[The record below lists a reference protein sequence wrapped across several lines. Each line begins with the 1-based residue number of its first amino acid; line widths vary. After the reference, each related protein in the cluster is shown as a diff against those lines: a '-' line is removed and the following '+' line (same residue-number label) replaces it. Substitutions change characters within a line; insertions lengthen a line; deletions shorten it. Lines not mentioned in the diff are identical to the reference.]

1 MSALLPELAA
11 TLRAMGGADRLRV
24 LKALPGLLGG
34 LASLGDA
41 RRLGPEDQALMADC
55 ALRLLVLARTLRE
68 TSLVQRTLHT
78 LFGMGRFGRALASLF
93 VQGRTLP
100 LAQIGPVLTT
110 LPQRDFL
117 AALNELLQD
126 CPAQDRQYAAWL
138 KSLLPA
144 PGKAEVREQLQFLK
158 ALAESGAQLAPP
170 LREAILAGPLPD
182 AISRTLA
189 SATPGAAPDPE
200 KNGEEAQGAG
210 QPGPATIEALLTACA
225 MLDTPALAERAWTY
239 ALRAAGGP
247 GPGRLRP
254 LLAAPHDMEDRDT
267 ALVLEMRRLADQDT
281 PGALLRAAARCEPE
295 TLGLVLAD
303 MLAAGHSSATQ
314 AAPQAARLLPLLPL
328 RGEQTCREALFG
340 QAEQARQALMEAQ
353 FIALTRR
360 DPNFLRRFVKSRP
373 AMPPAPVLE
382 ALKHCL
388 TLLPE
393 PQPPEPQAPQPL
405 PEPTGAPWM
414 NHPQPRQGLAELL
427 REPGQLRDLNLSG
440 QSVSGP
446 QLPEGALDGRTLSG
460 VDLSRGRFERL
471 SIARARLTG
480 CSFSGA
486 LLGDCAFRGVTFSA
500 CDFSAARLSGCL
512 FENCAFEGCDM
523 QGLALHKCGL
533 NGCSFSECSLL
544 GACFEES
551 RIAHTSARTTVFSG
565 LRMRTSAVLGGE
577 FTRCD
582 FSGGHFLRTAF
593 RNPMFEA
600 SAFTA
605 SALVGC
611 ELTGSRTA
619 RCDLLGL
626 RMQGGHA
633 DDPHAHAASRE
644 AELAALPRQAQTL
657 APGLRQALFQGPG
670 AEFTQ
675 ACVEAFLRVEEVR
688 ETLAAMRA
696 QDRRRRALA
705 LERLGEQQGQF
716 LRLLPLILATDVF
729 DKALGLAGVPH
740 CCVAD
745 RALERGP
752 TPADVELLAKVF
764 PRHSPTHRPPA
775 QLGISAVYAIGS
787 LGTLAQK
794 ESSDIDCWVCCAP
807 PERPEGQ
814 DAVDREALAGL
825 MEGLKRKLAALETW
839 AMQQYGLEVHFFAMT
854 IDEVRSNAFG
864 MSDKESSGSAQALLL
879 KEEFYRT
886 ALKLCGRDLA
896 WWAAPPGAGDGEVRA
911 LLSELAVLD
920 PRLHAELIDL
930 GQPAPIPPGEYF
942 GACLWQMVKALH
954 SPYKSVMKLGLLEKY
969 AGQGKGMRLLCERIK
984 EAALRGRSRLED
996 LDPYLALF
1004 SSISQHY
1011 ERLGDSMGLGLIAE
1025 CLLLKAEVAP
1035 SDLPPQLVRHCAS
1048 GCGDAGGFASS
1059 MRLGG
1064 MVGRFMIE
1072 AYRRIQEGLKTGAP
1086 ESRASITPQD
1096 LTRLGRRIAVN
1107 FAPSEHKVGLVPFL
1121 SEGLAFTELFF
1132 YAEKAPGKRT
1142 IWAVKGK
1149 EKNTGKAAVES
1160 LAPIRRDTDVARL
1173 VAWLMINGIYDPS
1186 LAVQAEKSFAPIAVM
1201 DLQALLADMAA
1212 FFPRRETL
1220 DPDMDNYLEAECV
1233 TKAYFILNLPIAPDK
1248 NKILHCAVL
1257 YATSWG
1263 ELCCQS
1269 FENPPPTLQKSPLGF
1284 LRENLAKPVA
1294 GDVECRVFAP
1304 KKSACPR
1311 IKIL

>member
-1 MSALLPELAA
+1 
-11 TLRAMGGADRLRV
+11 MGGADRLRV
-24 LKALPGLLGG
+24 LKALPGLLAG

-55 ALRLLVLARTLRE
+55 ALRLLALARTLRE
-68 TSLVQRTLHT
+68 TSLLQRTLHT
-78 LFGMGRFGRALASLF
+78 MLGMGRFGRALASLF
-93 VQGRTLP
+93 IQGRTLP

-110 LPQRDFL
+110 LPPRDCL
-117 AALNELLQD
+117 GALNELLLD
-126 CPAQDRQYAAWL
+126 CPRQDRQYAAWL

-144 PGKAEVREQLQFLK
+144 TGKIEVREQLLFLK
-158 ALAESGAQLAPP
+158 TLAALGGQLAPA
-170 LREAILAGPLPD
+170 LRETILSGPLPE
-182 AISRTLA
+182 AIARTL
-189 SATPGAAPDPE
+189 TGAAPAAAQGGE
-200 KNGEEAQGAG
+200 KNGEDAQAAG
-210 QPGPATIEALLTACA
+210 QPGPTTLDALLTACA
-225 MLDTPALAERAWTY
+225 MLDTPELAQRAWTY
-239 ALRAAGGP
+239 ALHTAGGP
-247 GPGRLRP
+247 GPSRLRP
-254 LLAAPHDMEDRDT
+254 LLAAPHDMEGRDD
-267 ALVLEMRRLADQDT
+267 ALVLEMRRLANLDA
-281 PGALLRAAARCEPE
+281 PGELLRAAARCEPE

-303 MLAAGHSSATQ
+303 MLAAGQ
-314 AAPQAARLLPLLPL
+314 AQRASAARLLPLLPL
-328 RGEQTCREALFG
+328 RGLESCLGALP
-340 QAEQARQALMEAQ
+340 EQACPELLEAQ
-353 FIALTRR
+353 FVALARH

-388 TLLPE
+388 ATLPE
-393 PQPPEPQAPQPL
+393 PPL
-405 PEPTGAPWM
+405 PEPRPFEQGVPPPDPESAPWM
-414 NHPQPRQGLAELL
+414 GHAQPRQALAELL
-427 REPGQLRDLNLSG
+427 RDPGQLRDMNLSG
-440 QSVSGP
+440 QTLSGP
-446 QLPEGALDGRTLSG
+446 ELPQGALDGRTLTG
-460 VDLSRGRFERL
+460 IDLSRGRLERL
-471 SIARARLTG
+471 NVARARLTG
-480 CSFSGA
+480 CSFSGS
-486 LLGDCAFRGVTFSA
+486 LLGDCAFRGVVFSG
-500 CDFSAARLSGCL
+500 CDFSGARLSGCL
-512 FENCAFEGCDM
+512 FENCSFEGCELR
-523 QGLALHKCGL
+523 GLTLNKCGL
-533 NGCSFSECSLL
+533 VGCGFAECSLI
-544 GACFEES
+544 GAQCEET
-551 RIAHTSARTTVFSG
+551 RIAHSTARATAFSA
-565 LRMRTSAVLGGE
+565 LRMHTSAVLGGE
-577 FTRCD
+577 FQRCD
-582 FSGGHFLRTAF
+582 FSGCHCLRTAF
-593 RNPMFEA
+593 RNP
-600 SAFTA
+600 AFDACSFT
-605 SALVGC
+605 STTLSGC
-611 ELTGSRTA
+611 ELTGSRTS
-619 RCDLLGL
+619 RCDMSGL
-626 RMQGGHA
+626 RIQGGHS
-633 DDPHAHAASRE
+633 DDPHALAANRE
-644 AELAALPRQAQTL
+644 ALALPRQPQPL
-657 APGLRQALFQGPG
+657 PPGVRQALLQGAG

-675 ACVEAFLRVEEVR
+675 ACVEAFLRVEEAR

-705 LERLGEQQGQF
+705 LERLGEQQGLF
-716 LRLLPLILATDVF
+716 LRLLPLILATDAF

-740 CCVAD
+740 CSVAD

-752 TPADVELLAKVF
+752 TPADLELLAKTF
-764 PRHSPTHRPPA
+764 PRHSPTHRPQA

-807 PERPEGQ
+807 PERAEGQ
-814 DAVDREALAGL
+814 PETASETLAGR

-839 AMQQYGLEVHFFAMT
+839 AMQQFGLEVHFFAMT
-854 IDEVRSNAFG
+854 LEEVRANAFG

-896 WWAAPPGAGDGEVRA
+896 WWAAPPGANDAEVHA

-969 AGQGKGMRLLCERIK
+969 AGQGEKMRLLCERIK

-1011 ERLGDSMGLGLIAE
+1011 EKLNDAMGLGLIAE
-1025 CLLLKAEVAP
+1025 CLLLKAEVAQ

-1048 GCGDAGGFASS
+1048 GCADAGGFASS

-1072 AYRRIQEGLKTGAP
+1072 AYRRIQEGLKSGAP
-1086 ESRASITPQD
+1086 ENRASISPQD

-1173 VAWLMINGIYDPS
+1173 VAWLMINGIYDQS

-1220 DPDMDNYLEAECV
+1220 DPDMDNYLEAERV
-1233 TKAYFILNLPIAPDK
+1233 TKAYFILNLPVPLDK

-1269 FENPPPTLQKSPLGF
+1269 FENPPPTLAKSPVGF

-1294 GDVECRVFAP
+1294 GNVECRVFAP